1 MLPAGARGGRWR
13 RARDGGLGEPWVAA
27 PGRAT
32 LSVTGFAPERLVAT
46 NDLELQALFPG
57 TLGIPKLNWNLQGK
71 ACGHLCCLSRVAR
84 SSLRSNS
91 RGILNNSKQIG
102 IPGLDWNPR
111 SAHTPH
117 PRVLPRRARGSCSV
131 EQRHT
136 HKSDTGADIYL
147 STQQPRALC
156 RLVEEL
162 LRRDFLSFRNLIPR
176 TELVGFL

>member
-1 MLPAGARGGRWR
+1 MGR
-13 RARDGGLGEPWVAA
+13 RATFRLWTQRIISDLLF
-27 PGRAT
+27 R
-32 LSVTGFAPERLVAT
+32 VTGLCRRS
-46 NDLELQALFPG
+46 
-57 TLGIPKLNWNLQGK
+57 LGIPKLNWNLQGK

-84 SSLRSNS
+84 PSLRSYS

-102 IPGLDWNPR
+102 ITGLDWNPR